1 MEETS
6 KKTKAQTLCAM
17 EKEFRSHGFK
27 TIGPSGFFARLTV
40 SEATSSLSHPL
51 PVSRRS
57 MQGKLLDHSID
68 NSFLGGRIGKKPFF
82 EAAEK
87 SQKLRHDDVY
97 RQIVMLAKFIQSPV
111 FDDLITASDG

>member
-27 TIGPSGFFARLTV
+27 TIGPSGFFARLTD
-40 SEATSSLSHPL
+40 SEASLSHPL

-97 RQIVMLAKFIQSPV
+97 RQVIIFAK
-111 FDDLITASDG
+111 LT